1 MFNILIFYY
10 RTACESFIPKIKKTK
25 KKYDPWVTL
34 HIKSLIQA
42 KKSAWHINCSTKWKN
57 KDLKTNYNLLNRSV
71 KAEIFKAKIL
81 HEKEIISKS
90 QNKRKLVYKYINSKL
105 KIKDKIRS
113 LKNASGEI
121 TETLQD
127 ILELLNSQFKSMFT
141 LKSPENFPLMK
152 KSEVKL
158 KCNYNN
164 NLDFSIADIINELT
178 NLNPYKSFGPD
189 GLHPLILKR
198 CAKSFA
204 IPLTKIFYESF
215 NSGIVPTLWKL
226 ANISPIYKKK
236 GDKLLPENYRPISL
250 TSVACKIFEKVVKNK
265 ILKHINDNNLLS
277 TNQHGFLH
285 HKSCVTNLIENFDI
299 ISSSS
304 K

>member
-1 MFNILIFYY
+1 MNDLIAIARTFDYHVVAVFETWFRNDSVPNI
-10 RTACESFIPKIKKTK
+10 
-25 KKYDPWVTL
+25 DG
-34 HIKSLIQA
+34 
-42 KKSAWHINCSTKWKN
+42 
-57 KDLKTNYNLLNRSV
+57 YNLYRKDRCDGRRGGGVAIYITDLFNSHEVNQFYTNSLEQVWVSV
-71 KAEIFKAKIL
+71 
-81 HEKEIISKS
+81 
-90 QNKRKLVYKYINSKL
+90 QNNPKLVYKYINNQL

-121 TETLQD
+121 TETLPD

-141 LKSPENFPLMK
+141 LESPENFPLLN
-152 KSEVKL
+152 KSEVTP

-189 GLHPLILKR
+189 GLHPLILKI

-250 TSVACKIFEKVVKNK
+250 TSVA
-265 ILKHINDNNLLS
+265 
-277 TNQHGFLH
+277 
-285 HKSCVTNLIENFDI
+285 
-299 ISSSS
+299 
-304 K
+304 